1 MDSNALFRVDGIVAV
16 ITGGGSGIGLTMAR
30 ALVNHGAAK
39 VYILG
44 RRLDVL
50 ETAAK
55 EHSNLIPHKC
65 DVTSKEDL
73 QAIVDRIT
81 NEVGYVNLV
90 VANSG
95 ILGPAVRYNP
105 AHSVSD
111 LRKILFTDFSMED
124 MTEVLNVNVTA
135 AFFTMSAFLELLDA
149 GNKNALKG
157 GFGKPDKEGSDVVA
171 IQSQVI
177 FTSSISA
184 FSRHYASTPP
194 YLASKSAIMQLTK
207 QASSQLG
214 RHGIRANG
222 MAPGLFP
229 SDIAAGL
236 IGDRKPENEG
246 PDDEKFIPARR
257 FGGDEEMTGA
267 ILYLTSR
274 SGSYCNGSILV
285 TDGGRL
291 SLMPG
296 SY

>member
-1 MDSNALFRVDGIVAV
+1 
-16 ITGGGSGIGLTMAR
+16 MAR
-30 ALVNHGAAK
+30 ALVIQGAAK

-44 RRLDVL
+44 RRLEVL

-55 EHSNLIPHKC
+55 EHPNLIPHRC

-73 QAIVDRIT
+73 QAIVDRVT
-81 NEVGYVNLV
+81 KEVGYVNLV

-95 ILGPAVRYNP
+95 ILGPSVRYNP
-105 AHSVSD
+105 SHSVSE
-111 LRKILFTDFSMED
+111 LRKTLFTDFSMEE
-124 MTEVLNVNVTA
+124 MTEVLNVNITA

-157 GFGKPDKEGSDVVA
+157 GFGRPDKEGSDVVT

-194 YLASKSAIMQLTK
+194 YLASKTAIMQLTK

-222 MAPGLFP
+222 MAPGCKYTRWIIRRSHWEIVILQGLTRYLSVFP

-246 PDDEKFIPARR
+246 PDDARFIPARR

-267 ILYLTSR
+267 ILYLASR

-296 SY
+296 TY